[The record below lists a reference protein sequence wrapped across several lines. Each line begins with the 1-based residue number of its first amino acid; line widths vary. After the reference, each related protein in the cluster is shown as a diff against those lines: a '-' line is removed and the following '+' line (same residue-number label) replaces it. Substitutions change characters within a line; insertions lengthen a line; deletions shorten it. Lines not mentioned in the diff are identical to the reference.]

1 MASAQRYARIAG
13 VLLMISIVAGYIG
26 EIYIPSN
33 MVVSGDVDA
42 TAKNIL
48 ASALRF
54 RAGFAIY
61 LMEALSDVALILLF
75 YLLLR
80 PVRNDVALLTVLFGL
95 VSMILFAVAQLFHF
109 SAIVILKSDSLNA
122 FTFAHRSG
130 LATLSLKT
138 YGVASSI
145 FMVFYGVASFLR
157 GCLIFRS
164 GYLPKFLGALL
175 TFAGLSFIVRN
186 FVAVLAPV
194 YASDFFLLPM
204 CVAMLSMAVWLLV
217 KGVDVAKWGDAAARN

>member
-33 MVVSGDVDA
+33 MVVSGDVDD

-48 ASALRF
+48 ASELRF
-54 RAGFAIY
+54 RAGLAIY
-61 LMEALSDVALILLF
+61 LMEALS
-75 YLLLR
+75 
-80 PVRNDVALLTVLFGL
+80 DVALLTVLFGL

-175 TFAGLSFIVRN
+175 TFAGLSFIARN